1 MKILN
6 LDFLNSLKT
15 FNMKKE
21 QVLGVVRHVLTFG
34 GGLLVAKGLLD
45 ENLVA
50 EIIGGVLTL
59 TGALWSV
66 FSKKNS

>member
-1 MKILN
+1 
-6 LDFLNSLKT
+6 
-15 FNMKKE
+15 MKKE

>member
-6 LDFLNSLKT
+6 LDFINSLKT

-34 GGLLVAKGLLD
+34 GGLLVARGLLD
-45 ENLVA
+45 D
-50 EIIGGVLTL
+50 T
-59 TGALWSV
+59 
-66 FSKKNS
+66 